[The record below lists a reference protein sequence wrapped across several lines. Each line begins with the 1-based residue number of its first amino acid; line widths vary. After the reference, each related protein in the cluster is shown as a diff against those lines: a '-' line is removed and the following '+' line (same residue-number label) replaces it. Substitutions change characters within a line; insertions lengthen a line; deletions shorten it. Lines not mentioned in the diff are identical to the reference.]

1 MEMDKVPTPSS
12 ESKGLL
18 KINESLF
25 WTKIIC
31 GIAFG
36 FSSYFVTRFTELSWY
51 VLIPIFFVPTLII
64 SVFTIRRTVGN
75 ETDTTMQNVMKKA
88 LRYSGS
94 WLMAYLAFA
103 TIAYFVGW

>member
-1 MEMDKVPTPSS
+1 MERVVIPSS
-12 ESKGLL
+12 KYDGSLRVNKR
-18 KINESLF
+18 LF
-25 WTKIIC
+25 WTKIIS

-36 FSSYFVTRFTELSWY
+36 FSSYFVTRFTELPWY

-75 ETDTTMQNVMKKA
+75 ETETAMQNLMKTA